1 MLAQFKKEINSL
13 FNNMTGV
20 TFAAIVLIFAG
31 IFTTI
36 INLKSGYPTLEY
48 VFLESLFL
56 FFFLVSIPV
65 LTMRSFAE
73 EKGNK
78 TDQLLYSLPI
88 GMPNIVM
95 GKYLAM
101 ISVNA
106 GVMAILGIYP
116 IILSFYGEVNFL
128 KTYSTLFAF
137 FLLGCALIAI
147 DMFISSLTESIV
159 LSAIISIGVS
169 ALLFFVPWLA
179 ALIPAGAG
187 VSLACI
193 IIVSVICGLI
203 VYLFIK
209 NYIISAAVSACLI
222 AASVITFVV
231 NSTLFEG
238 LFPTMLKSL
247 ALFNK
252 LDAFAYNG
260 IIDLSALVYLLSVS
274 ILFVFLTVRSM
285 DKKRWS

>member
-13 FNNMTGV
+13 FNTMTGV

-48 VFLESLFL
+48 VFLESLFI

-73 EKGNK
+73 EKSNK